1 MNVNTNLRAVNLQ
14 HRTTG
19 KIAAVWLGVL
29 LALGE
34 IIAIRAQSPGAI
46 SVQKPPP
53 PRAERAEPR
62 GESSASAATPVRP
75 AAGAEAP
82 GSPAITSAANDYVIS
97 TSDTLEMSIFREPD
111 LTTRSRVASD
121 GTVQLPLIG
130 DVKVAGMTVRVAREM
145 IRKRYDADYLV
156 DPQVYLNVI
165 DYAQRKFTVMGQV
178 SRPGTYDF
186 PGGSSLSLLQAVGM
200 AGGFTRTADRSKVI
214 VKRSAKGTGE
224 ETIKLNA
231 KKMAS
236 EGKGSFEVAPGDV
249 ITVAESW
256 F

>member
-1 MNVNTNLRAVNLQ
+1 MNLRAVNLPP
-14 HRTTG
+14 RTTG
-19 KIAAVWLGVL
+19 KIATVWLCVL
-29 LALGE
+29 LAFGDV
-34 IIAIRAQSPGAI
+34 IAIRAQSPGTI

-62 GESSASAATPVRP
+62 GESTLPAATPARP
-75 AAGAEAP
+75 AATDA
-82 GSPAITSAANDYVIS
+82 PAIIAAANDYVIS

-111 LTTRSRVASD
+111 LTTRSRVGSD

-130 DVKVAGMTVRVAREM
+130 DVKIAGMTVRVAREM

-186 PGGSSLSLLQAVGM
+186 PGGSTLSLLQAVGM
-200 AGGFTRTADRSKVI
+200 AGGFTRTADRSKV
-214 VKRSAKGTGE
+214 VVRRSAKGGGDE
-224 ETIKLNA
+224 VIKLNA

>member
-1 MNVNTNLRAVNLQ
+1 MNLQ

-34 IIAIRAQSPGAI
+34 MIAIRAQSPGVI
-46 SVQKPPP
+46 PVQKPPP
-53 PRAERAEPR
+53 ARAERAEPR
-62 GESSASAATPVRP
+62 GESSSASAAQVRP
-75 AAGAEAP
+75 ANESPA
-82 GSPAITSAANDYVIS
+82 SPAITSAANDYVLA

-111 LTTRSRVASD
+111 LTTRSRISSD

-130 DVKVAGMTVRVAREM
+130 DVKVAGMTVRVAREI

-156 DPQVYLNVI
+156 DPQIYLNVI

-186 PGGSSLSLLQAVGM
+186 PGGGNLSLLQAVGM

-214 VKRSAKGTGE
+214 VKRSVKGSGDD
-224 ETIKLNA
+224 TIKLNA

>member
-1 MNVNTNLRAVNLQ
+1 MNLQ
-14 HRTTG
+14 HRMTG

-46 SVQKPPP
+46 PVQKPAPA
-53 PRAERAEPR
+53 RAERADPR
-62 GESSASAATPVRP
+62 GESSSAPATQVRP
-75 AAGAEAP
+75 ASE
-82 GSPAITSAANDYVIS
+82 SPASTPITSAANDYVLS

-111 LTTRSRVASD
+111 LTTRSRIASD

-156 DPQVYLNVI
+156 DPQIYLNVI

-186 PGGSSLSLLQAVGM
+186 PGGSNLSLLQAVGM

-214 VKRSAKGTGE
+214 VRRSVKGTAD

>member
-1 MNVNTNLRAVNLQ
+1 MNLRAVNLLPP
-14 HRTTG
+14 TTR
-19 KIAAVWLGVL
+19 KIAAAWLGVL
-29 LALGE
+29 LAFGDA
-34 IIAIRAQSPGAI
+34 IAIRAQSPGAI
-46 SVQKPPP
+46 SVQKPLP

-62 GESSASAATPVRP
+62 GESALSPAPVARP
-75 AAGAEAP
+75 AATDTPSG
-82 GSPAITSAANDYVIS
+82 PAITAAANDYVIS

-111 LTTRSRVASD
+111 LTTRSRVGSD

-186 PGGSSLSLLQAVGM
+186 PGGSTLSLLQAVGM
-200 AGGFTRTADRSKVI
+200 AGGFTRTADRAKVVVRRS
-214 VKRSAKGTGE
+214 VKGGAD

>member
-1 MNVNTNLRAVNLQ
+1 MNLRAVNLLPP
-14 HRTTG
+14 TTG
-19 KIAAVWLGVL
+19 KIAAAWLGVL
-29 LALGE
+29 LAFSDVT
-34 IIAIRAQSPGAI
+34 AIRAQSPGAI

-62 GESSASAATPVRP
+62 GESALSAATPARS
-75 AAGAEAP
+75 AATDAP
-82 GSPAITSAANDYVIS
+82 SGPAITAAANDYVIS

-111 LTTRSRVASD
+111 LTTRSRVGSD

-186 PGGSSLSLLQAVGM
+186 PGGSTLSLLQAVGM
-200 AGGFTRTADRSKVI
+200 AGGFTRTADRSKV
-214 VKRSAKGTGE
+214 VVRRSAKGGGDE
-224 ETIKLNA
+224 VIKLNA

>member
-1 MNVNTNLRAVNLQ
+1 MNLRAVNLP
-14 HRTTG
+14 HRTTL
-19 KIAAVWLGVL
+19 KNAAAWLGVL
-29 LALGE
+29 LALGQT
-34 IIAIRAQSPGAI
+34 IAIRAQSPGAI

-62 GESSASAATPVRP
+62 GESALQPATQTRP
-75 AAGAEAP
+75 AAAADSQ
-82 GSPAITSAANDYVIS
+82 GSPAITSAASDYVLT

-200 AGGFTRTADRSKVI
+200 AGGFTRTADRAKVI
-214 VKRSAKGTGE
+214 VKRSAKGGSD
-224 ETIKLNA
+224 ETIKINA

>member
-1 MNVNTNLRAVNLQ
+1 MNVETNLRAVNLQ
-14 HRTTG
+14 HRSIG

-34 IIAIRAQSPGAI
+34 IFAIRAQSPGAI
-46 SVQKPPP
+46 PVQKPPP

-62 GESSASAATPVRP
+62 GESLSTQSRVASDLPASQTSAP
-75 AAGAEAP
+75 
-82 GSPAITSAANDYVIS
+82 ITSAANDYVLS

-111 LTTRSRVASD
+111 LTTRSRIASD

-130 DVKVAGMTVRVAREM
+130 DVKVAGMTIRVAREM

-156 DPQVYLNVI
+156 DPQIYLNVI

-186 PGGSSLSLLQAVGM
+186 PGGSTLSLLQAVGM
-200 AGGFTRTADRSKVI
+200 AGGFTRTADRSKVVVRRS
-214 VKRSAKGTGE
+214 VKGAGD

>member
-1 MNVNTNLRAVNLQ
+1 MNLRAVNLP

-19 KIAAVWLGVL
+19 KTAAAWLGVL

-34 IIAIRAQSPGAI
+34 TIAIRAQSPGAI
-46 SVQKPPP
+46 PVQKPPP

-62 GESSASAATPVRP
+62 GESALPATTPMRSAD
-75 AAGAEAP
+75 
-82 GSPAITSAANDYVIS
+82 SPAIVSAANDYVLS

-165 DYAQRKFTVMGQV
+165 DYAQRKFTVMGQI

-214 VKRSAKGTGE
+214 VKRTTKGAAE

-236 EGKGSFEVAPGDV
+236 EGKGTFEVAPGDV